1 MVWASIYKGLAFY
14 QTLLIK
20 FISWFVSFKTFI
32 LITRDKLAKEI
43 GKRIREIR
51 EKKGISL
58 KQFET
63 HENSIERGD
72 LSEIEN
78 GHKLASVFTLYKIA
92 QILGVKISDF
102 IKE

>member
-1 MVWASIYKGLAFY
+1 MLFKK
-14 QTLLIK
+14 LI
-20 FISWFVSFKTFI
+20 F
-32 LITRDKLAKEI
+32 LITREKLAINI

-58 KQFET
+58 KQFEN
-63 HENSIERGD
+63 HENSLERGD
-72 LSEIEN
+72 MSQIEN
-78 GHKLASVFTLYKIA
+78 GNTLPTVFTLYKIA

>member
-1 MVWASIYKGLAFY
+1 MLFKK
-14 QTLLIK
+14 LI
-20 FISWFVSFKTFI
+20 F
-32 LITRDKLAKEI
+32 LITREKLAINI

-58 KQFET
+58 KQFEN
-63 HENSIERGD
+63 HENSLERGD
-72 LSEIEN
+72 MSEIEN
-78 GHKLASVFTLYKIA
+78 GNTLPTVFTLYKIA

>member
-1 MVWASIYKGLAFY
+1 ML
-14 QTLLIK
+14 
-20 FISWFVSFKTFI
+20 
-32 LITRDKLAKEI
+32 TREKLAKDI
-43 GKRIREIR
+43 GQRIREIR

-58 KQFET
+58 KEFET
-63 HENSIERGD
+63 YENSIERGN

-78 GHKLASVFTLYKIA
+78 GNTLASVFTLYKIA

>member
-1 MVWASIYKGLAFY
+1 VL
-14 QTLLIK
+14 TN
-20 FISWFVSFKTFI
+20 TND

-58 KQFET
+58 KQFENY
-63 HENSIERGD
+63 ENSIERGD
-72 LSEIEN
+72 LSQIEN
-78 GHKLASVFTLYKIA
+78 GIKLPTVFTLYKIA
-92 QILGVKISDF
+92 QILGVKISEF

>member
-1 MVWASIYKGLAFY
+1 MTRSFLVCHYKPRN
-14 QTLLIK
+14 LL
-20 FISWFVSFKTFI
+20 
-32 LITRDKLAKEI
+32 TREKLAKDI
-43 GKRIREIR
+43 GQRIREIR

-58 KQFET
+58 KEFET
-63 HENSIERGD
+63 YENSIERGN

-78 GHKLASVFTLYKIA
+78 GNTLASVFTLYKIA